1 VTRHTPAALLSNE
14 CTLAHRAGYD
24 ASVETASETRR
35 ERKGRTRQA
44 ILDAALAI
52 VEADSL
58 ASLSLRRLTREVGIV
73 PTAFYRHFASLD
85 ELGLALVDESFASLR
100 EMIRDVRRG
109 NPELEGVIRSSVALL
124 VRHVHEQHAHFR
136 FIGRERFGGVPVVRD
151 AIRHELSLFERE
163 LATDLARL
171 PNLNTWTSE
180 DLRVMANLIVN
191 AMVSIAEGIVSAPP
205 ERPETEREIVR
216 TAEKQLRLIVVGVA
230 NWRSH

>member
-1 VTRHTPAALLSNE
+1 
-14 CTLAHRAGYD
+14 
-24 ASVETASETRR
+24 VEAASETRR
-35 ERKGRTRQA
+35 ERKERTRQA
-44 ILDAALAI
+44 ILGAALTI

-180 DLRVMANLIVN
+180 DLRVIANLIVN
-191 AMVSIAEGIVSAPP
+191 AMVSTAEGIVSAPP

-230 NWRSH
+230 NWRSR